1 MIQPCL
7 YTNDMQGGV
16 ENYLAQNDS
25 NNEYKLMLHYINP
38 ARSFWACSSFQFHAY
53 LFLIINLT
61 IQFSFNH
68 MDRNRITYIYF

>member
-25 NNEYKLMLHYINP
+25 NNEYKLMLGYTLTQQEIFRHAHLIN
-38 ARSFWACSSFQFHAY
+38 FFHTY
-53 LFLIINLT
+53 LP
-61 IQFSFNH
+61 
-68 MDRNRITYIYF
+68 